1 MLMKKVVFDAL
12 QSRCKQ
18 FATEFLHA
26 KKGGYD
32 VTGRLQQIEQIEK
45 TPIVILAHLFYR
57 MRRWVEDPVLYI
69 GPCKRI
75 NDARRLV
82 IRG

>member
-1 MLMKKVVFDAL
+1 MKKVVFDAL

-18 FATEFLHA
+18 FATEFPLA

-45 TPIVILAHLFYR
+45 PGQIGKESFVILYEIL
-57 MRRWVEDPVLYI
+57 EDYYVV
-69 GPCKRI
+69 
-75 NDARRLV
+75 DAQV
-82 IRG
+82 A

>member
-1 MLMKKVVFDAL
+1 MKKVVFDAL

-18 FATEFLHA
+18 FATEFPHA

-45 TPIVILAHLFYR
+45 PQS
-57 MRRWVEDPVLYI
+57 
-69 GPCKRI
+69 
-75 NDARRLV
+75 
-82 IRG
+82 